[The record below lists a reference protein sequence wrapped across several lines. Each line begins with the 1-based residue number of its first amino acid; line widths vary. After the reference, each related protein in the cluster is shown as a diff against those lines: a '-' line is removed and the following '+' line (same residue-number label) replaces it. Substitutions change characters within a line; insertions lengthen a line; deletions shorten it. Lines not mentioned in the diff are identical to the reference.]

1 MLTER
6 QDKMNKAVGIGAC
19 VMDTLINMPNYPKD
33 DTKMRAESSKQA
45 GGGPVATGLVAAARL
60 GAETEY
66 IGVLSDDADGRQRTA
81 ANQIFTRLLRRKTRF
96 GDRRPEATLRFSNR
110 LGML

>member
-1 MLTER
+1 MA
-6 QDKMNKAVGIGAC
+6 KIVGIGAC
-19 VMDTLINMPNYPKD
+19 VFDTLYNVPTFPKE
-33 DTKMRAESSKQA
+33 DTKMSATASKTA
-45 GGGPVATGLVAAARL
+45 GGGPVATGLVAPARL

-96 GDRRPEATLRFSNR
+96 GYRRPEAALRFSNR